1 MAIGISSEKKFG
13 DLVDQVEKTKRQYDI
28 IDNNLD
34 DIREEVD
41 QYLAWLKEKED
52 LLTRETPRGYS
63 VKEAEAKLA
72 KNNTKRTSGV
82 YIKFSSGIYDEFIYN
97 HWVDATAGGDLFP

>member
-1 MAIGISSEKKFG
+1 MDIVNVVINFFSSSEKKFG

-28 IDNNLD
+28 IDHNLD

-72 KNNTKRTSGV
+72 KNNVSVFG
-82 YIKFSSGIYDEFIYN
+82 SC
-97 HWVDATAGGDLFP
+97 L